1 MNRLF
6 TAIILFFVACAA
18 FADPTGSIST
28 AKQFASTLTPPETDY
43 SVAYLSQIFGTVGN
57 VLAGTSGQ
65 ILGKMFDIFN
75 KGVLVVAALWLGYT
89 TIRIAIQAAMEGSF
103 MGANKNVPWLL
114 LRIALGFAL
123 IIPSSTTGYS
133 LLQDVF
139 MKIVV
144 AGVGLADQTW
154 DAALHYIEYG
164 GQIYIPPKDAA
175 NDKDI
180 IPNMLMSN
188 GGPTSP
194 TKTYSEPLAPAAQ
207 IFMNEVCMYASQSWQ
222 KQVDKQKGA
231 SSADYVAPFRPIFNP
246 TTGMVY
252 FPGVGNENQ
261 SETTIESN
269 PACGSAQSYYY
280 ANQSASNAEIN
291 EGTKDGYW
299 SHSTVTGASYGN
311 NQAQAMADYS
321 YSALKQLVLSEE
333 PAAKNWVHDHQ
344 SSSGKSSPE
353 TQNENAKSVFTAML
367 AYVNL
372 IEPYQRLLSTDEDL
386 SGTIIQN
393 GSVENRV
400 FSAVSIGL
408 PGQAPLYY
416 ASSSQVTAVANA
428 TNKTN
433 AEMGVEALMT
443 DVSMARDEGWISAG
457 GFYWDMETLND
468 KAANMSV
475 SNLLPKVTIPSI
487 YPSHP
492 ATFYSVSHE
501 VVYLYGTTAANL
513 WKTYFGAQANTLS
526 SSIETAGEGSG
537 GGITNTIPEHALR
550 HFVKLANTFAEFGQF
565 NPIILLMRVGKG
577 ILVMVVEIWLGA
589 MAITLALAGA
599 AGICSSTSPGSLMLS
614 TALSWIK
621 SIMMLMCTMLLLPGA
636 ILSYYLPLYPYAV
649 FTFAA
654 VGWLIMVVE
663 GMAAAPLVCM
673 GLTHPEG
680 HDFLGKAEQALM
692 LFLGIFLR
700 PALMIIGLVAA
711 MLVSYAGTK
720 IVMMGFA
727 NLLAGLAGGSG
738 TAIHS
743 TLLALLTN
751 VFLLVALGVIVM
763 EVIEQSYKVVYQLP
777 NAILQWIGG
786 PQTGQDFGQMAQGVK
801 SSVTSTAGSIKEGVQ
816 GLDQANTQAVKG
828 IGKGRAAM
836 DKENEGGKNSGDIEG
851 GG

>member
-6 TAIILFFVACAA
+6 TAIILFFVTCAA
-18 FADPTGSIST
+18 FADQTGSIST

-43 SVAYLSQIFGTVGN
+43 SVAYLGQIFGTVGN
-57 VLAGTSGQ
+57 VLTGTSGQ

-123 IIPSSTTGYS
+123 IVPSSTTGYS

-154 DAALHYIEYG
+154 DAALRYIEYG
-164 GQIYIPPKDAA
+164 GQIYIPPKDIA
-175 NDKDI
+175 NDNEI
-180 IPNMLMSN
+180 VPNMLVSN
-188 GGPTSP
+188 SGPTSP
-194 TKTYSEPLAPAAQ
+194 TKTYSQPLAPAAQ

-222 KQVDKQKGA
+222 QQADKQKGA

-280 ANQSASNAEIN
+280 ANESTSNTEIN
-291 EGTKDGYW
+291 EGTKGGYW
-299 SHSTVTGASYGN
+299 SNNTITGATYGN

-344 SSSGKSSPE
+344 GSGTSSSE

-372 IEPYQRLLSTDEDL
+372 IEPYQRLLSTDENL
-386 SGTIIQN
+386 SSTTIQN
-393 GSVENRV
+393 GAVSNRV
-400 FSAVSIGL
+400 YQGETVSFSPLGGVSL
-408 PGQAPLYY
+408 PSVYV
-416 ASSSQVTAVANA
+416 SSSTRTAIENA
-428 TNKTN
+428 TKKTN

-443 DVSMARDEGWISAG
+443 DMPMAREEGWISAG

-468 KAANMSV
+468 KAAKMSV
-475 SNLLPKVTIPSI
+475 SKLLPTVTMPAI
-487 YPSHP
+487 YSSHP
-492 ATFYSVSHE
+492 NTFYDVSTD
-501 VVYLYGTTAANL
+501 VVNQYGKIVTQL
-513 WKTYFGAQANTLS
+513 WHTYFITQINALS
-526 SSIETAGEGSG
+526 SSIQTAGSGG
-537 GGITNTIPEHALR
+537 GGITNTIPEHAIR
-550 HFVKLANTFAEFGQF
+550 HFVMLANTFAQASQY
-565 NPIILLMRVGKG
+565 NPIILLMKVGKE
-577 ILVMVVEIWLGA
+577 ILVLVVGIWISA
-589 MAITLALAGA
+589 MGITLTLAA
-599 AGICSSTSPGSLMLS
+599 VAGICSSTSPGSLMLS

-621 SIMMLMCTMLLLPGA
+621 GIMMLICTMLLLPGA
-636 ILSYYLPLYPYAV
+636 ILSYYLPLYPFAV

-700 PALMIIGLVAA
+700 PALMIIGLIAA

-720 IVMMGFA
+720 IVMMGFG
-727 NLLAGLAGGSG
+727 NLLSGLAGSSG
-738 TAIHS
+738 TAIDS
-743 TLLALLTN
+743 SLLSILTN
-751 VFLLVALGVIVM
+751 AFLLIALGVIVM

-801 SSVTSTAGSIKEGVQ
+801 SGVTSTAGTIKEGAQ
-816 GLDQANTQAVKG
+816 GLDQANTQAIKG
-828 IGKGRAAM
+828 VGKARAAL
-836 DKENEGGKNSGDIEG
+836 DKQDESGKNNADIEG
-851 GG
+851 